1 MIHHMK
7 RIYLTI
13 FLLLFVFCSTKSQQP
28 ARTVNFSTPISG
40 VANFDSIA
48 DAISGLSAPGTIW
61 VAIGN
66 YTEEELI
73 VPSGITL
80 IGGFPGN
87 ATSLND
93 RIYPGRATPS
103 QQSVLDGQYE
113 HRVATVYGTLD
124 GFVITKGYAFDTIS
138 GSIKGA
144 GGGLLIDG
152 GTVMNC
158 IIHNNVASELEPEPG
173 IIPGT
178 FVGSIGDIY
187 CTDGTIIQPT
197 YSINSQGKVV
207 ASLSSSDSLILS
219 QKTPQGIIF
228 YVDPAP
234 TTGRIHVM
242 GKILTTN
249 NDKRMWF
256 NPPIDAANLPNM
268 ATLDEAMEDF
278 NGRSNSDSLTVSI
291 SQWIQD
297 NTPPSGIPPWYEPNY
312 ALKYIEAY
320 NTPAGTLGEW
330 HLPAGGELYKMWE
343 VFPQMDACARD
354 ILKWIEP
361 SASMF
366 PKGMYVSST
375 ECDTPDTD
383 RMWGLDTNSY
393 PWGGWG
399 LAKRS
404 KTERG
409 FIVPVTIKYQS
420 LR

>member
-197 YSINSQGKVV
+197 YSISSQGKVV
-207 ASLSSSDSLILS
+207 ASLSSSDSLTLS
-219 QKTPQGIIF
+219 QKNPPQGIIF

-242 GKILTTN
+242 GKTFT
-249 NDKRMWF
+249 DPRVWF
-256 NPPIDAANLPNM
+256 NPRFDVTNLPNVT
-268 ATLDEAMEDF
+268 TLDEAMEDF
-278 NGRSNSDSLTVSI
+278 NGHTNSDSLSVGITR
-291 SQWIQD
+291 WIQN
-297 NTPPSGIPPWYEPNY
+297 NTTPSGDPPWYNPNY

-320 NTPAGTLGEW
+320 DTPTGTLGEW
-330 HLPAGGELYKMWE
+330 HLPAAGELYKMWE
-343 VFPQMDACARD
+343 VFPQMNACARD
-354 ILKWIEP
+354 ILKWTSSDILE
-361 SASMF
+361 
-366 PKGMYVSST
+366 KTRMYVSST
-375 ECDTPDTD
+375 ECNADQ
-383 RMWGLDTNSY
+383 MWALDTYSY

-399 LAKRS
+399 LKATS
-404 KTERG
+404 KSQQG
-409 FIVPVTIKYQS
+409 YIVPVTVKYQS
-420 LR
+420 IR

>member
-1 MIHHMK
+1 MK
-7 RIYLTI
+7 RVCLII
-13 FLLLFVFCSTKSQQP
+13 FLFLFVFCSAKSQQP

-73 VPSGITL
+73 IPSGITL

-87 ATSLND
+87 ATSLDD

-124 GFVITKGYAFDTIS
+124 GFVITKGYAFDTIPN
-138 GSIKGA
+138 SIAGA

-173 IIPGT
+173 VIPGT

-187 CTDGTIIQPT
+187 CTDGTIIKPT
-197 YSINSQGKVV
+197 YSINQQTGKVV

-234 TTGRIHVM
+234 TTGKIFVM
-242 GKILTTN
+242 GQIVLSGNWGADT
-249 NDKRMWF
+249 RIWF
-256 NPPIDAANLPNM
+256 NPEIDVKNLPNI
-268 ATLDEAMEDF
+268 ATENEAMQDF
-278 NGRSNSDSLTVSI
+278 DGLTNSYLTSDTL
-291 SQWIQD
+291 SKL
-297 NTPPSGIPPWYEPNY
+297 TPYDPDY
-312 ALKYIEAY
+312 ALKYIETF
-320 NTPAGTLGEW
+320 NIPDGTQGEW
-330 HLPAGGELYKMWE
+330 YLPAGGELYKMWE
-343 VFPQMDACARD
+343 VHPQMDACARD
-354 ILKWIEP
+354 VLEWIGP
-361 SASMF
+361 SATMF
-366 PKGMYVSST
+366 PRGMYVSST
-375 ECDTPDTD
+375 ECNLNQI
-383 RMWGLDTNSY
+383 WGLYTSSY
-393 PWGGWG
+393 PWSDWG
-399 LAKRS
+399 LRMEN
-404 KTERG
+404 KTSPG
-409 FIVPVTIKYQS
+409 YVVPVTVKYQS
-420 LR
+420 FR

>member
-1 MIHHMK
+1 MMIHHMK

-197 YSINSQGKVV
+197 YLIN
-207 ASLSSSDSLILS
+207 L
-219 QKTPQGIIF
+219 
-228 YVDPAP
+228 
-234 TTGRIHVM
+234 
-242 GKILTTN
+242 
-249 NDKRMWF
+249 
-256 NPPIDAANLPNM
+256 
-268 ATLDEAMEDF
+268 
-278 NGRSNSDSLTVSI
+278 
-291 SQWIQD
+291 
-297 NTPPSGIPPWYEPNY
+297 
-312 ALKYIEAY
+312 
-320 NTPAGTLGEW
+320 
-330 HLPAGGELYKMWE
+330 
-343 VFPQMDACARD
+343 
-354 ILKWIEP
+354 
-361 SASMF
+361 
-366 PKGMYVSST
+366 
-375 ECDTPDTD
+375 
-383 RMWGLDTNSY
+383 
-393 PWGGWG
+393 
-399 LAKRS
+399 
-404 KTERG
+404 
-409 FIVPVTIKYQS
+409 
-420 LR
+420 